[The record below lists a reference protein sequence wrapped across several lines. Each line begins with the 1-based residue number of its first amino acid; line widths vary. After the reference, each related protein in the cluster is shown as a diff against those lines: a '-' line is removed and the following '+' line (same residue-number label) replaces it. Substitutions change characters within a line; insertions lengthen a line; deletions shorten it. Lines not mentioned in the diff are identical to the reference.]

1 MAYKLTTN
9 NFIIRIR
16 DGTFIP
22 MNVANRDYKEYLRW
36 VSMGNSPQNA
46 DPSHQSTWSYVRNKR
61 DQLLE
66 NSDWTQVGDAPL
78 NALKKQN
85 WADYRTQLRSI
96 PQTFLTVSGVVWP
109 TEPA

>member
-1 MAYKLTTN
+1 MAYKITN
-9 NFIIRIR
+9 TNSIIRLA
-16 DGTFIP
+16 DNALIP
-22 MNVANRDYKEYLRW
+22 MDENNRDYREYLLW
-36 VSMGNSPQNA
+36 VADGNISTAA
-46 DPSHQSTWSYVRNKR
+46 DPEFKDTWAGIRQIRN
-61 DQLLE
+61 QLLV
-66 NSDWTQVGDAPL
+66 NSDWTQMGDAPL